1 MRASS
6 LRMVPF
12 YRERREN
19 CWQVLRYGVL
29 LRSRRSFLPRTA
41 RAMLPRAKG
50 RSSRSGSTTEI
61 SSSSSRNI
69 RDTVARAVA
78 QIQRSYSPSDTQL
91 ASTVGRCAQSPV
103 LPLPV
108 SRQTQHAPLHRWLDT
123 LAHDARCHRPR
134 LTLIIHVQYNHHR
147 RCPSPCRGE
156 KQHQDWRVNCSSIRQ
171 SRRGVGGAHSRRSA
185 ASRSGGEDPCD
196 RCRRRR
202 CNSDQASEPGPRVL
216 PLLACH
222 SWQHRCARYRLW
234 QEMSVWGSSAPC
246 FCGASCAVEHPRWFS
261 CQSIGHPNLEQ
272 LQKKDLRVD

>member
-1 MRASS
+1 
-6 LRMVPF
+6 MVPF

-69 RDTVARAVA
+69 RDTAARAVA

-91 ASTVGRCAQSPV
+91 QVASTVGRCAQSPV

-123 LAHDARCHRPR
+123 LAHDARCPRPR
-134 LTLIIHVQYNHHR
+134 LSSRPIIDDFDYSRPIQP
-147 RCPSPCRGE
+147 PSQVPFAL
-156 KQHQDWRVNCSSIRQ
+156 
-171 SRRGVGGAHSRRSA
+171 SRRKTTSRLASQLFKHPSVSAWCRRSSQPA
-185 ASRSGGEDPCD
+185 F
-196 RCRRRR
+196 RCESVWRRRSMR
-202 CNSDQASEPGPRVL
+202 PLPASTMQQRP
-216 PLLACH
+216 
-222 SWQHRCARYRLW
+222 S
-234 QEMSVWGSSAPC
+234 
-246 FCGASCAVEHPRWFS
+246 
-261 CQSIGHPNLEQ
+261 
-272 LQKKDLRVD
+272 